1 MSLSIVS
8 LTSPNAVHVKCVL
21 LVMRIKV
28 TMPKWINGL
37 ENIKKKGENAY
48 KEILGYEVVLD
59 SPILRKAYEAGGTL
73 NGHHGCLLSLITPKN
88 TSHFL
93 TKIGS
98 SNFSH
103 QSWLRSKALYK
114 SFKTCLNIAYW
125 TGTTGQKLLK
135 LFRLLKTK
143 MRHDLN
149 ICEHSII
156 WFFLPT

>member
-8 LTSPNAVHVKCVL
+8 PTSPNAVHVKCVL

-103 QSWLRSKALYK
+103 QS
-114 SFKTCLNIAYW
+114 
-125 TGTTGQKLLK
+125 
-135 LFRLLKTK
+135 
-143 MRHDLN
+143 
-149 ICEHSII
+149 
-156 WFFLPT
+156 